1 MEGAVA
7 RTCCPKLAAAAATP
21 RCCLISVAALRA
33 QVEEQ
38 IDAHKSD
45 GEKAAAVD
53 ASDKKAQLEVR
64 ELHGDVE
71 NGRFERLS
79 TVLKMQHMDEDVLAE
94 RDNRETTFDRLGIE
108 GFDQLQGK
116 DPYQTTV
123 SKPSGTTLQLLMGMR
138 S

>member
-1 MEGAVA
+1 MRGALWVVGA
-7 RTCCPKLAAAAATP
+7 DRRRPDFEQAQRSP
-21 RCCLISVAALRA
+21 R
-33 QVEEQ
+33 
-38 IDAHKSD
+38 DPW
-45 GEKAAAVD
+45 
-53 ASDKKAQLEVR
+53 
-64 ELHGDVE
+64 E
-71 NGRFERLS
+71 NVQS
-79 TVLKMQHMDEDVLAE
+79 KDDQ